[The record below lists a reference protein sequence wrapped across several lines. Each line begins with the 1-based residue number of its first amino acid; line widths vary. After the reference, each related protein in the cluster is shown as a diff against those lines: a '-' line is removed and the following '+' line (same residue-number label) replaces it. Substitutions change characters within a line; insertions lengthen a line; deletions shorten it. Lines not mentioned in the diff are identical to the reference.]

1 MNTKTPR
8 CRRDAC
14 TTTGKSQACVDM
26 TASPGLHHD
35 GTALLL
41 SMLLALTLAGCGAGE
56 EKGRIAGKVT
66 FQGQPVSE
74 GIVVFRGAEKGV
86 HVTAELQLDGSYTV
100 ATAKGV
106 GLPPGTYQ
114 VCVCPPVIHVPTTV
128 GGAAP
133 KIKQYPNIPVKYRD
147 TKTSGLTLTV
157 ELGDNPFDI
166 AM

>member
-1 MNTKTPR
+1 MNTKLR
-8 CRRDAC
+8 MQHCSAV
-14 TTTGKSQACVDM
+14 SLM
-26 TASPGLHHD
+26 
-35 GTALLL
+35 LL
-41 SMLLALTLAGCGAGE
+41 LLALTLVGCGAGE
-56 EKGRIAGKVT
+56 AKGRIAGRVT

-74 GIVVFRGAEKGV
+74 GIVVFRGAEKSV
-86 HVTAELQLDGSYTV
+86 HITAELRSDGSYTV

-114 VCVCPPVIHVPTTV
+114 VCVCPPAIHVPTTV

-133 KIKQYPNIPVKYRD
+133 KIKQYPNIPAKYRD
-147 TKTSGLTLTV
+147 IKTSGLTLTV

>member
-1 MNTKTPR
+1 MNTKLR
-8 CRRDAC
+8 MQHCSAV
-14 TTTGKSQACVDM
+14 SLM
-26 TASPGLHHD
+26 
-35 GTALLL
+35 LLL
-41 SMLLALTLAGCGAGE
+41 LAPTLVGCGAGE
-56 EKGRIAGKVT
+56 AKGRIAGKVT

-74 GIVVFRGAEKGV
+74 GIVVFRGAEKSV
-86 HVTAELQLDGSYTV
+86 HITAELRSDGSYTV

-114 VCVCPPVIHVPTTV
+114 VCVCPPAIHVPTTV

-133 KIKQYPNIPVKYRD
+133 KIKQYPNIPAKYRD
-147 TKTSGLTLTV
+147 IKTSGLTLTV